1 MPPEVASPAPTLI
14 DVLRLSTTYLGDRGS
29 SSARLDSELLC
40 AQALGLG
47 RLDLYLQFDRP
58 LDEHELTAIRELLR
72 RRGKGEPVAYI
83 TGSREFYGR
92 SFTVTPDVLVP
103 RPETETLV
111 ERALAVLRIGVGG
124 AAHIAEPTRDDGQ
137 AHTAEPTRDDAPAH
151 IAEPMRADAPADIA
165 EPTRVADLGTGSG
178 CIAITLAAQT
188 PGIEVVATDLSSA
201 ALEVARANAQQLDA
215 AVTFV
220 ECSWADALSGHFDLI
235 VSNPPYVT
243 TAELESVDRDV
254 RDFEPH
260 TALLGGDLGLDA
272 YRVLLAS
279 LQQHVT
285 TSRVL
290 LEVDPRRAAEV
301 GAMFAAAFP
310 AAIVTEVP
318 DLAGRI
324 RVVDVQMP

>member
-1 MPPEVASPAPTLI
+1 MIPTASLRDPTPEVASGAPTLI
-14 DVLRLSTTYLGDRGS
+14 DVLRLSTTYLGEHGS

-58 LDEHELTAIRELLR
+58 LDEHELTAIRELVR

-92 SFTVTPDVLVP
+92 SYMVTADVLVP

-111 ERALAVLRIGVGG
+111 ERALTVLR
-124 AAHIAEPTRDDGQ
+124 A
-137 AHTAEPTRDDAPAH
+137 
-151 IAEPMRADAPADIA
+151 RADGR
-165 EPTRVADLGTGSG
+165 TRVADLGTGSG
-178 CIAITLAAQT
+178 CIAITLAAET
-188 PGIEVVATDLSSA
+188 PGIEVVATDLSPA
-201 ALEVARANAQQLDA
+201 ALEVARANAQRLDA
-215 AVTFV
+215 AVTFM
-220 ECSWADALSGHFDLI
+220 ECSWADSLSGHFDLI

-243 TAELESVDRDV
+243 TDELESVDRDV

-260 TALLGGDLGLDA
+260 CALLGGDLGLDA
-272 YRVLLAS
+272 YEALLAS
-279 LQQHVT
+279 LHDHVT
-285 TSRVL
+285 ASRVM

-301 GAMFAAAFP
+301 GAMFGAAFP
-310 AAIVTEVP
+310 GATVTEVP

-324 RVVDVQMP
+324 RVVEVQVP